1 MSNKLIEALN
11 AVVQE
16 ISSMSP
22 IELNKALQEASKS
35 EFAQTIDTIN
45 QFISTINHN
54 RQSNNND
61 EVSLFLPI
69 ENITPLSQT
78 DREEPLSIG
87 LVSKTP
93 YRDIATYKEEW
104 YTYPIDD

>member
-1 MSNKLIEALN
+1 MSDKLLEALDT
-11 AVVQE
+11 VVQE

-22 IELNKALQEASKS
+22 IELNKSLQEASKS

-45 QFISTINHN
+45 QFISTINYKT
-54 RQSNNND
+54 QSNNND

-69 ENITPLSQT
+69 ENTTPSSQT
-78 DREEPLSIG
+78 VEEDLPPIG

-93 YRDIATYKEEW
+93 YRDLATYKEEW
-104 YTYPIDD
+104 YTHPIDK